1 MQIQNLL
8 EEQTPRVSSDSVLTR
23 REESS
28 EIIFLTS
35 GIKRGDLSSLLLIS
49 LNFMIVALQRGNTE
63 PEPEPES
70 LLSAELSQRSTDVQK
85 SLPAVWGE

>member
-49 LNFMIVALQRGNTE
+49 LNFMI
-63 PEPEPES
+63 
-70 LLSAELSQRSTDVQK
+70 
-85 SLPAVWGE
+85 